1 MSNLSIKAKFETLR
15 VLAGTTPISNAY
27 LAVGAPLAN
36 PARIVKISNETDINI
51 LLSIADPETLENP
64 TPPPLTITTQPDQ
77 DFIPANGFILYDLGT
92 NRSSM
97 GSTLQF
103 AAGTQFY
110 VKRADAAD
118 STSGSVYI
126 TVIYAGV

>member
-1 MSNLSIKAKFETLR
+1 MLNTTIRARFEALR
-15 VLAGTTPISNAY
+15 SLDGTTPISNAY
-27 LAVGAPLAN
+27 LAIGTPLTQ
-36 PARIVKISNETDINI
+36 PARIIKISNETDINI
-51 LLSIADPETLENP
+51 L
-64 TPPPLTITTQPDQ
+64 ITTDDPDLTPGVVRKDM

-92 NRSSM
+92 NRASM

-110 VKRADAAD
+110 VKRAGAAD
-118 STSGSVYI
+118 STSGFVYL